1 MEMPAGACPVFRIAR
16 HAQSQQAAFWTLNVF
31 TINWLFVFALSPA
44 SLPRHH
50 YGDYHITACLLAFET
65 LSFSPL
71 FILSPLA
78 YLFLSTQSCPLNDRI
93 SSGLWLKSSQ
103 LSSLS
108 LLRTCLIAHQSSPE
122 LPLFAKQHFKANW
135 NKQQFTLKHTLPTVA
150 AKELTDKQLYNKRE
164 GNKCPKV
171 NFPFS

>member
-1 MEMPAGACPVFRIAR
+1 MHKASRLPFETWMFLLSTDFR
-16 HAQSQQAAFWTLNVF
+16 
-31 TINWLFVFALSPA
+31 FALSVA
-44 SLPRHH
+44 SLPHHH
-50 YGDYHITACLLAFET
+50 YGDYRITACFLAFET
-65 LSFSPL
+65 VSLSPL

-78 YLFLSTQSCPLNDRI
+78 SFFLSSQSCPLNDRI

-108 LLRTCLIAHQSSPE
+108 LLRACLIAHQSSPE
-122 LPLFAKQHFKANW
+122 LPWFAKQHFKANW

-150 AKELTDKQLYNKRE
+150 AKELIDKQLYNKRE

-171 NFPFS
+171 NFPLS